1 MSGRILVID
10 DEAGIRESLRMIL
23 EYEGY
28 TCLLAATGEEGLA
41 MARTEAPDL
50 VFSDIKMPGLDGLE
64 VLTRLKAQDESLP
77 VVMISG
83 HGTVATAVEA
93 TKLGA
98 MDFIEKPLSTER
110 VLLTVRNALNASRL
124 EQENRRLRG
133 AEDAR
138 YNIVGQ
144 SPALLQVLDAIG
156 RAAPTNATV
165 LVLGESGV
173 GKELVARAIH
183 RNSLRS
189 RERFVQV
196 NCAAIPEELIE
207 SELFGHEK
215 GSFTGATDKQIGKF
229 ELADRGTI
237 FLDEVGDMSQKTQAK
252 VLRVLQEGEVERI
265 GSQRTLKVDVR
276 VIAATNKDL
285 EAAIG
290 EGTFREDLYF
300 RLSVIPV
307 HVPPLRERPEDI
319 PLLVKH
325 FADLFAADGG
335 RTRRFTPDALGVLQQ
350 HRWRGNIRELKNTI
364 ERVLIMARGD
374 VVDVPDVRQ
383 FLRVEGRRWPSS
395 PPARPAVS
403 PPAPAPPLP
412 TSAARSRR
420 IRRAAVA
427 AAGASLQ
434 RRRTDAGECRRAPRR
449 QADDAARVQ
458 GAGRARVPR
467 REAARARVEHLAD
480 RRGHRHAAQQPLQ
493 EARAVRDQPGE
504 ATADVTRRFKAV
516 RRVADMPTD
525 GPDSSQGDGQV
536 DADTTDYYELLQIS
550 PNADPDTVTRV
561 FRLLARRYHPDQ
573 PDTGNEEKFREILAA
588 YAVLS
593 DPEKRAHYDV
603 NHVAI
608 RRERWRFVAEGAP
621 SAGDYAAEHQ
631 ARLVDAGD
639 PLLAPADRTAQARS
653 VAARSRRVD
662 GTAARTP
669 RVLLVVPR
677 AEEVRP
683 PQRPVAVAD
692 HGGWCGPP
700 RGAAAPRVAA
710 LATHRAHA
718 LRVRRTERRSGRR
731 VESRRG
737 SRPGDRWQ
745 RDASPLLEESPN
757 SAGQC
762 AG

>member
-41 MARTEAPDL
+41 MARSDAPDL

-110 VLLTVRNALNASRL
+110 VLLTVRNALNTSRL

-285 EAAIG
+285 EAAIS

-307 HVPPLRERPEDI
+307 HVPPLRQRPDDI

-374 VVDVPDVRQ
+374 VVDMADVRQ
-383 FLRVEGRRWPSS
+383 FLRLDSTGATS
-395 PPARPAVS
+395 PQAPLPVSLPAAVTPLQTSTVPVDITTAMPPQSASFSADGLTPAV
-403 PPAPAPPLP
+403 PVRPAPPKATTL
-412 TSAARSRR
+412 
-420 IRRAAVA
+420 
-427 AAGASLQ
+427 
-434 RRRTDAGECRRAPRR
+434 
-449 QADDAARVQ
+449 
-458 GAGRARVPR
+458 
-467 REAARARVEHLAD
+467 REFKEQVEREFLVEKLREH
-480 RRGHRHAAQQPLQ
+480 GWN
-493 EARAVRDQPGE
+493 
-504 ATADVTRRFKAV
+504 
-516 RRVADMPTD
+516 
-525 GPDSSQGDGQV
+525 
-536 DADTTDYYELLQIS
+536 IS
-550 PNADPDTVTRV
+550 
-561 FRLLARRYHPDQ
+561 
-573 PDTGNEEKFREILAA
+573 
-588 YAVLS
+588 
-593 DPEKRAHYDV
+593 
-603 NHVAI
+603 
-608 RRERWRFVAEGAP
+608 
-621 SAGDYAAEHQ
+621 
-631 ARLVDAGD
+631 
-639 PLLAPADRTAQARS
+639 RTAE
-653 VAARSRRVD
+653 VID
-662 GTAARTP
+662 TP
-669 RVLLVVPR
+669 RSNLYKK
-677 AEEVRP
+677 
-683 PQRPVAVAD
+683 
-692 HGGWCGPP
+692 
-700 RGAAAPRVAA
+700 
-710 LATHRAHA
+710 
-718 LRVRRTERRSGRR
+718 
-731 VESRRG
+731 
-737 SRPGDRWQ
+737 
-745 RDASPLLEESPN
+745 LEQYAISQEN
-757 SAGQC
+757 DG
-762 AG
+762 